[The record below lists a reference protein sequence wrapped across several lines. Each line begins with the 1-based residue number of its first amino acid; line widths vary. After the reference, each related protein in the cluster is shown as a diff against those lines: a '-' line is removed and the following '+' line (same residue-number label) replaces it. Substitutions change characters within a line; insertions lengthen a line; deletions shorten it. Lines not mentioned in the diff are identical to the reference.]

1 MKYDE
6 FIRVEQ
12 LDGSDLT
19 STVFMSDDPDDDDE
33 VLAIHGIV
41 YRRDLYRE
49 FNEKATSY
57 DELDDVDEIVSH
69 VEGSWI
75 DS

>member
-12 LDGSDLT
+12 LDGSNLT
-19 STVFMSDDPDDDDE
+19 STVFMSDDPDDE

-41 YRRDLYRE
+41 YRRDLNKE

-57 DELDDVDEIVSH
+57 NELDDVDEIVSH

-75 DS
+75 NS